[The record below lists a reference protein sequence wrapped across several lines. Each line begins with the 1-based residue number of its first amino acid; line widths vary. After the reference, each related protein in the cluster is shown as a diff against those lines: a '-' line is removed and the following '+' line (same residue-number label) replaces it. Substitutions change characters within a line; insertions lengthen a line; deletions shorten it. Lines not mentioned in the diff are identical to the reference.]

1 MTSIAPSPTTCRL
14 VLDTAPPYGVS
25 ISETIW
31 NVQVLI
37 YGGDSQ
43 YYTHLSV
50 GAGYG
55 PSLARQCTQ
64 RRLPGFRRE
73 EPDGMAG
80 RDPQGGGVRHGAMA
94 SGSEN
99 DLIM

>member
-14 VLDTAPPYGVS
+14 VLDTAPPYGAS

-37 YGGDSQ
+37 YGGDDQ

-50 GAGYG
+50 GAGHG

-64 RRLPGFRRE
+64 RRLPGFGRE
-73 EPDGMAG
+73 ESDGMTG
-80 RDPQGGGVRHGAMA
+80 RAHTTGG
-94 SGSEN
+94 
-99 DLIM
+99 